1 MKWASKKIFI
11 LSLSSITMLSSVGRV
26 NALEIKM
33 NSNLNK
39 QIEKRTTIPAL
50 DTLTMVQAFPDANFR
65 KYLCDILSIKD
76 ENALISKDS
85 KDKIEVID
93 NLGLYEKSIKDL
105 SGVNY
110 FVNLKRL
117 YCSNNNLKTLDVSN
131 NPELEILSCSGN
143 NLETLDVSNNLKLR
157 DLHFGGNNIK
167 ILDISKNKKLE
178 ILYCYDNSLKTLDV
192 SNNPELTHLS
202 CFGNNLE
209 TLDVSNNPELKEL
222 YCFRNDLKTLDVS
235 DNPELIRLDC
245 SDNMLKT
252 LDVSDNP
259 ELIHLDCSDNM
270 LKTLD
275 VSKSPELKELYC
287 YRNDL
292 KSLDVSNNQGLKELY
307 CYDNNLKTLDV
318 SNNLEL
324 THLSCGGNMLK
335 TLDVSRNKNLI
346 IFDWEN
352 QRKESSGGNSYTPP
366 PIVTKIDSLVGS
378 DRYDTSIKISKQGWD
393 DANNVV
399 LINSSSIPDALSAT
413 PFAKAKNAPILLTQ
427 TNSLNQLTENEISRL
442 GAKNIYIIGGFN
454 SVDVSIES
462 YLKDKGLNI
471 IRISGNDRYDTSIKL
486 AKELNKENKLSKLVL
501 VNGEKGLADAVS
513 MGAISAKEKMPILL
527 TNQNDDMKVIE
538 ELIDNKDIS
547 KSYVVG
553 GDSLFNKDIEEK
565 LPYVIKIAGEDRT
578 ETNSKVIEYFYDDIV
593 LDNLYIAKNGENRD
607 DDLVDALSVGVLA
620 GKTESPVLLVGDGI
634 KDSQKSLINKKDF
647 RYITQIGGNGNEKAF
662 SEIENLVK

>member
-11 LSLSSITMLSSVGRV
+11 LSLSSITILSSVGRV

-39 QIEKRTTIPAL
+39 QIEKRTTIPDL

-65 KYLCDILSIKD
+65 AYLCDILSIKD

-131 NPELEILSCSGN
+131 NPELEILSCYGN

-346 IFDWEN
+346 ILDWEN
-352 QRKESSGGNSYTPP
+352 QRKESSGGNSYTPV
-366 PIVTKIDSLVGS
+366 PIVTKTNYLVGS
-378 DRYDTSIKISKQGWD
+378 DRYDTSVKISKEGWD
-393 DANNVV
+393 NVDNVV

-454 SVDVSIES
+454 SVDASIES

-527 TNQNDDMKVIE
+527 TNEIDDMKAIE

-553 GDSLFNKDIEEK
+553 GDSLFNEDIGDK
-565 LPYVIKIAGEDRT
+565 LPYVIRISGEDRA
-578 ETNSKVIEYFYDDIV
+578 ETNSKVIDYFYDNNV
-593 LDNLYIAKNGENRD
+593 LNNLYIAKNGENRE

-620 GKTESPVLLVGDGI
+620 GKTESLVRLVGDGI
-634 KDSQKSLINKKDF
+634 SDTQKSLINKREF
-647 RYITQIGGNGNEKAF
+647 RNITQIGGNGNEKAF

>member
-11 LSLSSITMLSSVGRV
+11 LSLSSITILSSVGRV

-39 QIEKRTTIPAL
+39 QIEKRTTIPDL

-65 KYLCDILSIKD
+65 AYLCDILSIKD

-93 NLGLYEKSIKDL
+93 NLDLYEKSIKDL

-131 NPELEILSCSGN
+131 NPELEILSCYGN

-157 DLHFGGNNIK
+157 DLHFGGSNIK
-167 ILDISKNKKLE
+167 TLDISKNKKLE

-209 TLDVSNNPELKEL
+209 TLDVSNNPELTRL
-222 YCFRNDLKTLDVS
+222 SCFGNNL
-235 DNPELIRLDC
+235 E
-245 SDNMLKT
+245 T

-346 IFDWEN
+346 LLAWEN
-352 QRKESSGGNSYTPP
+352 QRKESSGGNSYTPI
-366 PIVTKIDSLVGS
+366 PIVTKTNYLVGS
-378 DRYDTSIKISKQGWD
+378 DRYDTSVKISKEGWD
-393 DANNVV
+393 NVDNVV
-399 LINSSSIPDALSAT
+399 LINSSSILDALSAT

-454 SVDVSIES
+454 SVDASIES

-593 LDNLYIAKNGENRD
+593 LDNLYIAKNGENRE

>member
-11 LSLSSITMLSSVGRV
+11 LSLSSITILSSVGRV

-65 KYLCDILSIKD
+65 AYLCDILSIKD

-85 KDKIEVID
+85 KDKIEAID
-93 NLGLYEKSIKDL
+93 NLDLYEKSIKDL

-117 YCSNNNLKTLDVSN
+117 YCSNNNL
-131 NPELEILSCSGN
+131 EI
-143 NLETLDVSNNLKLR
+143 
-157 DLHFGGNNIK
+157 
-167 ILDISKNKKLE
+167 
-178 ILYCYDNSLKTLDV
+178 LDV
-192 SNNPELTHLS
+192 SNNPELTDLS
-202 CFGNNLE
+202 CYGNNLE

-222 YCFRNDLKTLDVS
+222 YCGRNDLKTLDVS
-235 DNPELIRLDC
+235 KNKKLE
-245 SDNMLKT
+245 T
-252 LDVSDNP
+252 
-259 ELIHLDCSDNM
+259 
-270 LKTLD
+270 
-275 VSKSPELKELYC
+275 
-287 YRNDL
+287 
-292 KSLDVSNNQGLKELY
+292 LY

-324 THLSCGGNMLK
+324 TYLCCDGNDLKILDVSNNPELKELRCYSNNLKTLDVSNNLELAYLDCSDNMLK
-335 TLDVSRNKNLI
+335 TLDVSRNKKLI
-346 IFDWEN
+346 YFYWEN
-352 QRKESSGGNSYTPP
+352 QRKESSGGNSYTPV
-366 PIVTKIDSLVGS
+366 PIVTKTNYLVGS
-378 DRYDTSIKISKQGWD
+378 NRYDTSVKISKEGWD
-393 DANNVV
+393 NVDNVV
-399 LINSSSIPDALSAT
+399 LINSSSISDALSAT

-427 TNSLNQLTENEISRL
+427 NNNLNQLTENEINRL

-454 SVDVSIES
+454 SVDASIEK

-501 VNGEKGLADAVS
+501 VNGEKGLVDAVS
-513 MGAISAKEKMPILL
+513 MGAVSAKEKMPILL
-527 TNQNDDMKVIE
+527 INETDDMKAIE

-553 GDSLFNKDIEEK
+553 GDSLFNKDIGDK
-565 LPYVIKIAGEDRT
+565 LPYVIRISGEDRV
-578 ETNSKVIEYFYDDIV
+578 ETNSKVIDYFYDNNV
-593 LDNLYIAKNGENRD
+593 LNNLYIAKNGENRE

-634 KDSQKSLINKKDF
+634 KDSQKSLINKREF
-647 RYITQIGGNGNEKAF
+647 RNITQIGGNGNEKAF

>member
-11 LSLSSITMLSSVGRV
+11 LSLSSITILSSVGRV

-65 KYLCDILSIKD
+65 AYLCDILSIKD

-117 YCSNNNLKTLDVSN
+117 YCSNNNLEILDVSN
-131 NPELEILSCSGN
+131 NPELEILSCNNNNLKTLDVSNNLELKDLSCYRN

-167 ILDISKNKKLE
+167 TLDISKNKKLE

-222 YCFRNDLKTLDVS
+222 YCDGNDLKTLDVS
-235 DNPELIRLDC
+235 KNKKLE
-245 SDNMLKT
+245 T
-252 LDVSDNP
+252 
-259 ELIHLDCSDNM
+259 
-270 LKTLD
+270 
-275 VSKSPELKELYC
+275 
-287 YRNDL
+287 
-292 KSLDVSNNQGLKELY
+292 LY

-324 THLSCGGNMLK
+324 TYLCCDGNELKILDVSNNPELKELRCYSNNLKTLDVSNNLELAYLDCSDNMLK
-335 TLDVSRNKNLI
+335 TLDVSRNKKLI
-346 IFDWEN
+346 YFYWEN
-352 QRKESSGGNSYTPP
+352 QRKESSGGNSYTPV
-366 PIVTKIDSLVGS
+366 PIVTKTNYLVGS
-378 DRYDTSIKISKQGWD
+378 DRYDTSVKISKEGWD
-393 DANNVV
+393 NVDNVV
-399 LINSSSIPDALSAT
+399 LINSSSISDALSAT

-427 TNSLNQLTENEISRL
+427 NNNLNQLTENEINRL

-454 SVDVSIES
+454 SVDASIEK

-501 VNGEKGLADAVS
+501 VNGEKGLVDAVS
-513 MGAISAKEKMPILL
+513 MGAVSAKEKMPILL
-527 TNQNDDMKVIE
+527 TNETDDMKAIE

-553 GDSLFNKDIEEK
+553 GDSLFNKDIGDK
-565 LPYVIKIAGEDRT
+565 LPYVIRISGEDRV
-578 ETNSKVIEYFYDDIV
+578 ETNAKVIDYFYDNNV
-593 LDNLYIAKNGENRD
+593 LNNLYIAKNGENRE

-634 KDSQKSLINKKDF
+634 SDTQKSLINKREF
-647 RYITQIGGNGNEKAF
+647 RNITQIGGNGNEKAF
-662 SEIENLVK
+662 SEVENLVK

>member
-11 LSLSSITMLSSVGRV
+11 LSLSSITIVSYVGRV

-65 KYLCDILSIKD
+65 AYLCDILSIKD

-131 NPELEILSCSGN
+131 NPELEILSCYGN

-157 DLHFGGNNIK
+157 DLHFGGSNIK
-167 ILDISKNKKLE
+167 TLDISKNKKLE

-222 YCFRNDLKTLDVS
+222 YCDGNDLKTLDVS
-235 DNPELIRLDC
+235 KNKKLE
-245 SDNMLKT
+245 T
-252 LDVSDNP
+252 
-259 ELIHLDCSDNM
+259 
-270 LKTLD
+270 
-275 VSKSPELKELYC
+275 
-287 YRNDL
+287 
-292 KSLDVSNNQGLKELY
+292 LY

-324 THLSCGGNMLK
+324 TYLCCDGNDLKILDVSNNPELKELRCYSNNLKTLDVSNNLELAYLDCSDNMLK
-335 TLDVSRNKNLI
+335 TLDVSRNKKLI
-346 IFDWEN
+346 YFYWEN
-352 QRKESSGGNSYTPP
+352 QRKESSGGNSYTPV
-366 PIVTKIDSLVGS
+366 PIVTKTNYLVGS
-378 DRYDTSIKISKQGWD
+378 NRYDTSVKISKEGWD
-393 DANNVV
+393 NVDNVV
-399 LINSSSIPDALSAT
+399 LINSSSISDALSAT

-427 TNSLNQLTENEISRL
+427 NNNLNQLTENEINRL

-454 SVDVSIES
+454 SVDASIEK

-501 VNGEKGLADAVS
+501 VNGEKGLVDAVS
-513 MGAISAKEKMPILL
+513 MGAVSAKEKMPILL
-527 TNQNDDMKVIE
+527 TNETDDMKAIE

-553 GDSLFNKDIEEK
+553 GDSLFNKDIGDK
-565 LPYVIKIAGEDRT
+565 LPYVIRILGEDRA
-578 ETNSKVIEYFYDDIV
+578 ETNSKVIDYFYDNNV
-593 LDNLYIAKNGENRD
+593 LNNLYIAKNGENRE

-620 GKTESPVLLVGDGI
+620 GKTESPVLLVGDGT
-634 KDSQKSLINKKDF
+634 KDSQKSLINKREF
-647 RYITQIGGNGNEKAF
+647 RNITQIGGNGNEKAF